1 MTCPA
6 MSPDNT
12 ARTAKLSLIVFS
24 GDFARVHYA
33 LATAS
38 AALAIDIPVTLFF
51 TMGGITALR
60 RMDGRGNP
68 GWLMLPGAPRN
79 AHFTKQG
86 VATFEE
92 LLSAC
97 RELHA
102 TFMVCEMGL
111 RAENLAFADL
121 RDDIAYEEGGLVT
134 FLTDARADG
143 SVVMI

>member
-1 MTCPA
+1 MQ
-6 MSPDNT
+6 PDRDG
-12 ARTAKLSLIVFS
+12 ARPAKLSLIVFS
-24 GDFARVHYA
+24 GEFARVHYA
-33 LATAS
+33 LATAA
-38 AALAIDIPVTLFF
+38 AALAIEIPVTLFF
-51 TMGGITALR
+51 TMGGINALR

-68 GWLMLPGAPRN
+68 GWLMLPGATRN
-79 AHFTKQG
+79 AQYVRHG
-86 VATFEE
+86 VATFED

-111 RAENLAFADL
+111 RAENLTFADL

-134 FLTDARADG
+134 FLSDARANG

>member
-1 MTCPA
+1 MPPD
-6 MSPDNT
+6 SPG
-12 ARTAKLSLIVFS
+12 ARPAKLSLIVFS

-33 LATAS
+33 LATAA

-79 AHFTKQG
+79 AQYMRQG
-86 VATFEE
+86 VASFEE
-92 LLSAC
+92 LLAAC

-111 RAENLAFADL
+111 RAENLTFADL

-134 FLTDARADG
+134 FLSDARANG
-143 SVVMI
+143 AVVMI

>member
-1 MTCPA
+1 MP
-6 MSPDNT
+6 PDNPG
-12 ARTAKLSLIVFS
+12 ARPAKLSLIVFS

-33 LATAS
+33 LATAA

-51 TMGGITALR
+51 TMGGIVALR

-68 GWLMLPGAPRN
+68 GWQMLPGATRN
-79 AHFTKQG
+79 AQFIRQG

-92 LLSAC
+92 LLAAC
-97 RELHA
+97 RELRA

-111 RAENLAFADL
+111 RAENLTSADL
-121 RDDIAYEEGGLVT
+121 RDDLTYEEGGLVT